1 LAVRNSMIN
10 SLRVRS
16 GENGM
21 KSKQSV
27 IVMGLG
33 YVGCVTAACFA
44 EVGHSVLGVDRDQN
58 KVESVRKAQS
68 PFFEAGLDD
77 LIQRNVAE
85 GRLQAGALDED
96 VLDAADVVM
105 LCVGTPSQ
113 ANGNIDLSHLRRVC
127 GDISALLRPR
137 TKRLIVTVR
146 STVFPG
152 TCESLLE
159 TVFAHR
165 DDVDIVSN
173 PEFLREGT
181 AVKDFMEPSLL
192 VVGGSTDEAAKSVA
206 DLYSG
211 LPGEVSIVSLRTA
224 EMIKYA
230 CNAFHAVKIGFAN
243 EIGSLASSLG
253 VNPEQ
258 VMATLCRDTKLNISP
273 TYLKPGFAFGGSCL
287 PKDLR
292 ALTFRASRLDLKL
305 PMLEAVLPSND
316 EHLRRSIRDV
326 LELQGKR
333 IGIFGLAFKEDT
345 DDLRE
350 SPVITIIEHLIG
362 KGRAVRIYDPHIQL
376 DEIYGSNLSFVVS
389 ALPHIGRLLTR
400 NLDSLISDSDTLVI
414 AQKPGP
420 AALAQLTA
428 SGLPVLDLTKLTL
441 KVSSTSVAVV

>member
-1 LAVRNSMIN
+1 LAEI
-10 SLRVRS
+10 
-16 GENGM
+16 
-21 KSKQSV
+21 
-27 IVMGLG
+27 
-33 YVGCVTAACFA
+33 
-44 EVGHSVLGVDRDQN
+44 GHSVLGVDRDLN
-58 KVESVRKAQS
+58 KVEAVRKAQS
-68 PFFEAGLDD
+68 PFFEAGLDN
-77 LIQRNVAE
+77 LIQRNVTE
-85 GRLQAGALDED
+85 GRLQTGTIDEKT
-96 VLDAADVVM
+96 LGAADVVM

-127 GDISALLRPR
+127 GEISALLRPR
-137 TKRLIVTVR
+137 TKRLIVAVR

-152 TCESLLE
+152 TCENLLE
-159 TVFAHR
+159 TIFAHR

-192 VVGGSTDEAAKSVA
+192 VVGGSTDEAAQSVA
-206 DLYSG
+206 DLYAG
-211 LPGEVSIVSLRTA
+211 LPGEVSIVSLRAA

-230 CNAFHAVKIGFAN
+230 CNAFHALKIGFAN

-258 VMATLCRDTKLNISP
+258 VMATLCRDTKLNIAP

-292 ALTFRASRLDLKL
+292 ALTFRAARLDLKL
-305 PMLEAVLPSND
+305 PLLESVLPSND

-326 LELQGKR
+326 LELPGKR

-362 KGRAVRIYDPHIQL
+362 KGRTVRIYDPHIQL

-400 NLDSLISDSDTLVI
+400 NLDSLISSSDTLVV
-414 AQKPGP
+414 AQKPT
-420 AALAQLTA
+420 ASALEQLSA
-428 SGLPVLDLTKLTL
+428 SGLPILDLTRLGMKPPPALR
-441 KVSSTSVAVV
+441 SSA

>member
-1 LAVRNSMIN
+1 LNNIVSKRN
-10 SLRVRS
+10 
-16 GENGM
+16 
-21 KSKQSV
+21 V

-33 YVGCVTAACFA
+33 YVGCVSSACLA
-44 EVGHSVLGVDRDQN
+44 EIGHHVFGVDRDIH
-58 KVESVRKAQS
+58 KVEAIRKAQS
-68 PFFEAGLDD
+68 PFFEAGLTS
-77 LIQRNVAE
+77 LIQNNVGA
-85 GRLQAGALDED
+85 GRLKAGKLDEN

-127 GDISALLRPR
+127 DEIAALLRPR
-137 TKRLIVTVR
+137 IRRLVIVVR

-159 TVFAHR
+159 TVFAHKEH
-165 DDVDIVSN
+165 VDIVSN

-192 VVGGSTDEAAKSVA
+192 VVGGSSDEAAQSVA
-206 DLYSG
+206 DLYAG
-211 LPGEVSIVSLRTA
+211 LPGEISIVSLRTA

-253 VNPEQ
+253 VNPDQ
-258 VMATLCRDTKLNISP
+258 VMATMCRDTKLNISP
-273 TYLKPGFAFGGSCL
+273 AYLKPGFAFGGSCL

-305 PMLEAVLPSND
+305 PMLESVLKSND
-316 EHLRRSIRDV
+316 EHLKRSIRDI
-326 LELQGKR
+326 LDLPGKR
-333 IGIFGLAFKEDT
+333 IGIYGLAFKEGT

-362 KGRAVRIYDPHIQL
+362 KGRDIRIFDPNIQL
-376 DEIYGSNLSFVVS
+376 EDIYGSNLSFIVS
-389 ALPHIGRLLTR
+389 ALPHVGKLMVKRVEDLL
-400 NLDSLISDSDTLVI
+400 SSSDTLVI
-414 AQKPGP
+414 AQKPTP
-420 AALAQLTA
+420 AALIQLTA
-428 SGLPVLDLTKLTL
+428 NGLPILDLTQITV
-441 KVSSTSVAVV
+441 KVLSTAEALA

>member
-1 LAVRNSMIN
+1 
-10 SLRVRS
+10 
-16 GENGM
+16 
-21 KSKQSV
+21 
-27 IVMGLG
+27 MGLG
-33 YVGCVTAACFA
+33 YVGCVTTACLA
-44 EVGHSVLGVDRDQN
+44 EIGHSVLGVDRDLN
-58 KVESVRKAQS
+58 KVEAVRKAQS
-68 PFFEAGLDD
+68 PFFEAGLDN
-77 LIQRNVAE
+77 LIQRNVTE
-85 GRLQAGALDED
+85 GRLQTGTIDEKT
-96 VLDAADVVM
+96 LGAADVVM

-127 GDISALLRPR
+127 GEISALLRPR
-137 TKRLIVTVR
+137 TKRLIVAVR

-152 TCESLLE
+152 TCENLLE
-159 TVFAHR
+159 TIFAHR

-192 VVGGSTDEAAKSVA
+192 VVGGSTDEAAQSVA
-206 DLYSG
+206 DLYAG
-211 LPGEVSIVSLRTA
+211 LPGEVSIVSLRAA

-230 CNAFHAVKIGFAN
+230 CNAFHALKIGFAN

-258 VMATLCRDTKLNISP
+258 VMATLCRDTKLNIAP

-292 ALTFRASRLDLKL
+292 ALTFRAARLDLKL
-305 PMLEAVLPSND
+305 PLLESVLPSND

-326 LELQGKR
+326 LELPGKR

-362 KGRAVRIYDPHIQL
+362 KGRTVRIYDPHIQL

-400 NLDSLISDSDTLVI
+400 NLDSLISSSDTLVV
-414 AQKPGP
+414 AQKPT
-420 AALAQLTA
+420 ASALEQLSA
-428 SGLPVLDLTKLTL
+428 SGLPILDLTRLGMKPPPALR
-441 KVSSTSVAVV
+441 SSA

>member
-1 LAVRNSMIN
+1 MRIDNMQN
-10 SLRVRS
+10 
-16 GENGM
+16 
-21 KSKQSV
+21 V

-33 YVGCVTAACFA
+33 YVGCVSAACLA
-44 EVGHSVLGVDRDQN
+44 EIGHSVLGVDRDIN
-58 KVESVRKAQS
+58 KVEAVRKAQS
-68 PFFEAGLDD
+68 PFFEAGLDC
-77 LIQRNVAE
+77 LIQRNVAG
-85 GRLQAGALDED
+85 GRLKAGALDEEA
-96 VLDAADVVM
+96 LGAADVVM

-127 GDISALLRPR
+127 DDISALLRPR

-152 TCESLLE
+152 TCESLLQ

-165 DDVDIVSN
+165 EDVEIVSN

-192 VVGGSTDEAAKSVA
+192 VVGGSTDESAQAVA
-206 DLYSG
+206 DLYAG
-211 LPGEVSIVSLRTA
+211 LPGEVSIVSLRAA

-230 CNAFHAVKIGFAN
+230 CNAFHALKIGFAN

-258 VMATLCRDTKLNISP
+258 VMATMCRDTKLNISP
-273 TYLKPGFAFGGSCL
+273 AYLKPGFAFGGSCL

-305 PMLEAVLPSND
+305 PLLESVLPSND
-316 EHLRRSIRDV
+316 EHLRRGIREV
-326 LELQGKR
+326 LELPGKR
-333 IGIFGLAFKEDT
+333 IGIFGLAFKEGT

-350 SPVITIIEHLIG
+350 SPVIPIIEHLIG
-362 KGRAVRIYDPHIQL
+362 KGRAVKIHDPHIQL

-400 NLDSLISDSDTLVI
+400 SLDELMSSSDALVI
-414 AQKPGP
+414 AQKPMP
-420 AALAQLTA
+420 AAMAQMTA
-428 SGLPVLDLTKLTL
+428 SGLNILDLTKLTL
-441 KVSSTSVAVV
+441 KTSSSTGLA